1 MKKNK
6 DKSVAKKKNPAEELE
21 RERLHDEEPE
31 EGRRQREEEIEEED

>member
-1 MKKNK
+1 MKKT
-6 DKSVAKKKNPAEELE
+6 KSKFDAKKKIREKDLE